1 MRRAEKQ
8 CEQRFLGL
16 LPLPL
21 SFSLYLC
28 SMLPDK
34 PVILFDGVCNLCN
47 RAVQFIIKRDKKKQ
61 FLFASLQGK
70 AGSELL
76 KQFDLPVSQSNS
88 FVLIENQKAY
98 TRSTAALR
106 VAKKLSGGWSILYGL
121 LILPSFLRDPVY
133 NLIAKKRYRWFG
145 KRDECM
151 IPTLEQKERFLE

>member
-1 MRRAEKQ
+1 VVRGSSSA
-8 CEQRFLGL
+8 
-16 LPLPL
+16 PL

-28 SMLPDK
+28 GMLPNK

-70 AGSELL
+70 TGSELL
-76 KQFDLPVSQSNS
+76 KQFDLPPDQFNS

-106 VAKKLSGGWSILYGL
+106 VAKKLSGGWSFLYGL
-121 LILPSFLRDPVY
+121 SILPPFLRDPVY
-133 NLIAKKRYRWFG
+133 NLIAKKRYKWFG

-151 IPTLEQKERFLE
+151 LPSPELRERFLE